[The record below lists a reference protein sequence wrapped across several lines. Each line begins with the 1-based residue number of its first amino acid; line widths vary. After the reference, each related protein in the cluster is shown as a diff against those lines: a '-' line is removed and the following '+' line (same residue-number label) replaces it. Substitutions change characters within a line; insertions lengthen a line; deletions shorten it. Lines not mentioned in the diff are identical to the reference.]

1 MEVDTLEVRA
11 RACCSVRT
19 KTYFTDTEPNTL
31 PWDYKQHMTKLF
43 VQRCMHASTYL
54 YPQVMRNAA
63 AALKEVVDHMR
74 SSVVLTHGHQRE
86 DAALVL
92 DKSCIAEANKVRC
105 SDDDPI
111 LIIVTKMLLH
121 TLYYTQMITRA
132 ETLPT

>member
-1 MEVDTLEVRA
+1 MYV
-11 RACCSVRT
+11 
-19 KTYFTDTEPNTL
+19 
-31 PWDYKQHMTKLF
+31 
-43 VQRCMHASTYL
+43 STYL

-74 SSVVLTHGHQRE
+74 SSVVFTHGHQRE

-111 LIIVTKMLLH
+111 LMIVTKMLLH
-121 TLYYTQMITRA
+121 TLCYPDDHTR
-132 ETLPT
+132 